1 MSNASGTLNTAHSFL
16 WSCLSPVVLGALLQ
30 QPTSNWHPCY
40 LQNGINHILPP
51 WDGFTVA
58 YPFLFFVPPFLLSEV
73 LDLQLDDLQN
83 LPLYLLTL
91 GLLSLRSQLSSELIL
106 SFIFSQFLC
115 IAFCWSQ
122 LSSELILTF
131 ILFKMFVY
139 WILICFMV
147 YSMPLFAPVYCIAPI
162 KKRSACM

>member
-1 MSNASGTLNTAHSFL
+1 MSNASGTLNTAHSIL
-16 WSCLSPVVLGALLQ
+16 WSCLSLVAMGALLQ
-30 QPTSNWHPCY
+30 QPIQAT
-40 LQNGINHILPP
+40 GIHVIFKMESTIILPP

-139 WILICFMV
+139 
-147 YSMPLFAPVYCIAPI
+147 
-162 KKRSACM
+162 